1 MNRLI
6 ATVRGIPVYQDE
18 STNRIF
24 WTSGAAI
31 DADGANGQAGKV
43 FAYRYPSNDGLD
55 ILADAGWPDE
65 EWTDVLYDNGSVKP
79 EPLTDHK
86 GNAYSKT
93 SYVWPNRSVA
103 ERSVDACSVPYAV
116 VNPFVRRNSVGIVMG
131 CRAVIT
137 YNGKSVEAVV
147 ADVSGGNDIGE
158 ISIAAAEALGIDSSP
173 RTGGVPSG
181 VSFQLFPGTA
191 AVVNGVTYLL
201 QRA

>member
-6 ATVRGIPVYQDE
+6 ATVRGIQVYQDVD
-18 STNRIF
+18 SYRIT
-24 WTSGAAI
+24 WTSGAAV
-31 DADGANGQAGKV
+31 DADGSNGQAGKE
-43 FAYRYPSNDGLD
+43 FAYRFPANDGLD
-55 ILADAGWPDE
+55 SLADAGWPNE
-65 EWTDVLYDNGSVKP
+65 EWTDVLYDNGSG
-79 EPLTDHK
+79 EPLTDHE

-93 SYVWPNRSVA
+93 SYVWPNRTVA
-103 ERSVDACSVPYAV
+103 ERSVDACTVPYAV
-116 VNPFVRRNSVGIVMG
+116 VNPFVRRNSVGIVIG

-158 ISIAAAEALGIDSSP
+158 ISIAAAKALGIDSSP

-201 QRA
+201 QPA